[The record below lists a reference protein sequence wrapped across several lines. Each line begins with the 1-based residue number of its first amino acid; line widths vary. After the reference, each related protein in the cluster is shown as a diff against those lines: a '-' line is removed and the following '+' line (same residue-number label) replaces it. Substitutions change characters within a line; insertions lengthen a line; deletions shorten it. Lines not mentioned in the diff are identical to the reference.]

1 MSLLYRSAF
10 CSFMAVLMWSCNYSE
25 KGALSTQDL
34 QGRWELVRGFRNHRE
49 TKTLNGTYFLFSA
62 DGKLT
67 TNLPIGPEE
76 PQPFEI
82 THQSTIE
89 HWTSPKT
96 TYEVLKHTDSTLVLA
111 LSLRG
116 MQFELHL
123 RRAADTLPEQPLQ

>member
-10 CSFMAVLMWSCNYSE
+10 YSFLAVLMWSCNGSE
-25 KGALSTQDL
+25 KAVLSAQDL
-34 QGRWELVRGFRNHRE
+34 QGRWELVRSFRNHRE
-49 TKTLNGTYFLFSA
+49 TKTLSGTYFLFSA

-82 THQSTIE
+82 TQSTIQ
-89 HWTSPKT
+89 HQTSPQT
-96 TYEVLKHTDSTLVLA
+96 TYEVLEHTDSTLVLA

-123 RRAADTLPEQPLQ
+123 RRVADTLPEQRLQ